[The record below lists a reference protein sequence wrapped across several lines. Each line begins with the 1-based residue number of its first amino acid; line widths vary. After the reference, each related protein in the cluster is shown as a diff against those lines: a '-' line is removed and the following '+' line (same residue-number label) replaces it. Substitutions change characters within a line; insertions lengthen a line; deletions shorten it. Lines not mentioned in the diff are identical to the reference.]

1 MSSFP
6 EDEFPPLDCH
16 AHIAADVTASELMDL
31 GPAQIFA
38 VTRSL
43 AEAEAVLPRDDGL
56 VWGCGVHPGDQ
67 IARAAFDPSTFERL
81 LSSFVLVGEI
91 GLDRRRGALDE
102 QRRIFGSILEMT
114 AERSVLL
121 SIHSLGA
128 VGDVLEELDR
138 YRQRG
143 AILHWFLGSQSDVMR
158 ATDLGAYYS
167 VNAAME
173 PDQLLSLPR
182 ERVLPETD
190 FPASRTNARMP
201 GDVEGVETALAAAW
215 GLATSEVRPQL
226 YRNLRAL
233 ALQARCLKRLP
244 DNLSAL
250 LLTA

>member
-6 EDEFPPLDCH
+6 EEGFPPLDCH
-16 AHIAADVTASELMDL
+16 AHIAADITASQLVDL
-31 GPAQIFA
+31 SPSQIFA
-38 VTRSL
+38 MTRSL

-56 VWGCGVHPGDQ
+56 VWGCGVHPGDRF
-67 IARAAFDPSTFERL
+67 ARAAFDPATFERL
-81 LSSFVLVGEI
+81 LSGFVLVGEI

-121 SIHSLGA
+121 SVHSLGA

-143 AILHWFLGSQSDVMR
+143 TILHWFLGSQRDVMR
-158 ATDLGAYYS
+158 ATDLGAYFS
-167 VNAAME
+167 VNVAME
-173 PDQLLSLPR
+173 PDQLLYLPR
-182 ERVLPETD
+182 ERILPETD
-190 FPASRTNARMP
+190 FPAHRTKARMP
-201 GDVEGVETALAAAW
+201 GDVEALETTLAAAW
-215 GLATSEVRPQL
+215 GLAKSEVRLQL
-226 YRNLRAL
+226 YRNLRDL

-244 DNLSAL
+244 ENLSDL